1 MAFTKIV
8 DATMLS
14 RARTWL
20 NEPSALSFT
29 DAEITGWLDRG
40 ANYLMHDSKCVEVG
54 STTLTLVDGTP
65 TYAFTTPFTAAE
77 NCIEIETIFYTGA
90 ADGTAQPGK
99 CLEKVDPRHLAT
111 LPHTGATDP
120 VAAWYLIGTTIGIF
134 PTPTTTNGCATKK
147 CLILW
152 YRNYD
157 TYDDGSTGV
166 YVPDH
171 MCEVPLFYVMAQ
183 ANLKLKRYAVANMF
197 MAMFMDFVMFYRQDY
212 LPKPVDSRDMWT
224 VPDYTKIA

>member
-1 MAFTKIV
+1 MAFTKIL

-20 NEPSALSFT
+20 NEPSALNFT
-29 DAEITGWLDRG
+29 DAEITAWLDRG
-40 ANYLMHDSKCVEVG
+40 ANYLMHTSKCVEVG
-54 STTLTLVDGTP
+54 STTLTLVDATP

-90 ADGTAQPGK
+90 TDGTAQPGF
-99 CLEKVDPRHLAT
+99 CLEKIDPRQLAT
-111 LPHTGATDP
+111 VSQTATDLP
-120 VAAWYLIGTTIGIF
+120 AYWYLIGTTIGIH
-134 PTPTTTNGCATKK
+134 PTPTTANTAATKK

-157 TYDDGSTGV
+157 TYDDGSAGV

-171 MCEVPLFYVMAQ
+171 MCEVPLWYVMAQ

-197 MAMFMDFVMFYRQDY
+197 MAIFMNFLMFYRQDY
-212 LPKPVDSRDMWT
+212 LPKPVDSRDMWY
-224 VPDYTKIA
+224 VPDYTQIA